1 MSQSTNVGP
10 TQICYKLCAI
20 VVEIGTD
27 IIWTNLKFFYSKYT
41 EKNSKYWKVYSE
53 CSVRE
58 LFWSTIVRCP
68 FVCKLL
74 TFSSSLVNHCT
85 NFNQTWHKTS
95 LREVSLSFF
104 KWEGPLPL
112 PRGNTYYYNE
122 IAQYVDEIEKS
133 PSRTTGPISTKLDTK
148 HIFWWREF
156 KFLQVR
162 TIQFLKWRLLK

>member
-1 MSQSTNVGP
+1 ML
-10 TQICYKLCAI
+10 LCAI

-27 IIWTNLKFFYSKYT
+27 IIWTNLKFFNSKYT

-53 CSVRE
+53 CLIRE
-58 LFWSTIVRCP
+58 LFWSKIVRCP
-68 FVCKLL
+68 FVCKLF
-74 TFSSSLVNHCT
+74 TFSSSIMNHCT
-85 NFNQTWHKTS
+85 NFNQTWHKAS
-95 LREVSLSFF
+95 LRELSFSFF

-148 HIFWWREF
+148 HLLVKGI
-156 KFLQVR
+156 QVF
-162 TIQFLKWRLLK
+162 TSKDYSILKMEIIQIMSFSL